1 MAKFHLSLYCL
12 VLLIS
17 GCVSAPSNAQSG
29 APFISCDQDP
39 SRQKSRSKELQ
50 EIVDED
56 QKDRTPPIDWSK
68 VQPRDE
74 LHRKRVGEIFGE
86 GCFKTAE
93 DYAAAALVYQHGNIP
108 DHFFQTFLWAKRAVE
123 LGDSKQKWLMAAGI
137 DRYLTKS
144 GYKQLFATQAS
155 KDGSNPC
162 WCMEE
167 IESSFPE
174 KLRIEY
180 GKKSLKEAL
189 QWVDSLNEENPSCKP
204 TPFCQKNLKN
214 SPAGS
219 VPGFW

>member
-1 MAKFHLSLYCL
+1 MAKSYFSLYCV

-17 GCVSAPSNAQSG
+17 GCASAPSNAQTS
-29 APFISCDQDP
+29 ATFIPCDQDP
-39 SRQKSRSKELQ
+39 GRQKLRSKELQ
-50 EIVDED
+50 DIVDED
-56 QKDRTPPIDWSK
+56 QKYRTPPVDWSK
-68 VQPRDE
+68 LQPRDE
-74 LHRKRVGEIFGE
+74 VHRKRVGEIFGE

-123 LGDSKQKWLMAAGI
+123 LGDPKQKWLMAAGI

-155 KDGSNPC
+155 KDGSDPC

-167 IESSFPE
+167 IERTFPE

-180 GKKSLKEAL
+180 GKKSTKEAL
-189 QWVDSLNEENPSCKP
+189 QWVDSLNEGNSSCKP
-204 TPFCQKNLKN
+204 TPFCRKGLKN
-214 SPAGS
+214 SPAGL